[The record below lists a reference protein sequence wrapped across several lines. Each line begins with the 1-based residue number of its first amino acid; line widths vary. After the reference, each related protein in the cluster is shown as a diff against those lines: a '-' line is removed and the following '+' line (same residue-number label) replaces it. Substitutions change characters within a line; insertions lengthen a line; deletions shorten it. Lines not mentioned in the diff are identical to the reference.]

1 MNTVY
6 QGLRSNRMH
15 FQWIV
20 LGRSPSAL
28 DLVDKA
34 IKAKAVAPED
44 VCIFTEDANRE
55 TYTESQLNPP
65 FRPCHPLLE
74 VRPECTLTHSDFKSH
89 TLYFYDKADAECNQ
103 SDKAYSYDKL
113 ILSPEPWLNDSETK
127 KSLLGYQRFSL
138 TDDIEV

>member
-1 MNTVY
+1 MKTVY

-28 DLVDKA
+28 DLLARA
-34 IKAKAVAPED
+34 IKAKVVAPED
-44 VCIFTEDANRE
+44 VCLFTEDAERE
-55 TYTESQLNPP
+55 RAP

-74 VRPECTLTHSDFKSH
+74 VRPECTLTHSDLRNH
-89 TLYFYDKADAECNQ
+89 TLYFYDRAESNQ

-113 ILSPEPWLNDSETK
+113 ILSPEPWLDDSETR
-127 KSLLGYQRFSL
+127 KSLRGYQRYLL
-138 TDDIEV
+138 TDRHEP